1 MEATLDNMLYTKGF
15 YMTDFILASQKREVF
30 LILPLLLCWGKWGK
44 DVLEELSWVLAAAEA
59 YPC

>member
-30 LILPLLLCWGKWGK
+30 LILPLLLC
-44 DVLEELSWVLAAAEA
+44 
-59 YPC
+59 

>member
-30 LILPLLLCWGKWGK
+30 
-44 DVLEELSWVLAAAEA
+44 
-59 YPC
+59 

>member
-30 LILPLLLCWGKWGK
+30 FNTTTVTLLRKVRQRCAGGI
-44 DVLEELSWVLAAAEA
+44 ELSFV
-59 YPC
+59 CC